1 MDAGWESARKAY
13 EAQIARAEAWNQQL
27 QREISDLKSFSS
39 SQSDHY
45 VELQRL
51 LDAVRTQSYARQVA
65 LNKEIGWLWLAVFGL
80 SAVLIYTYLAALI
93 SPNVAPFVPDWVTQF
108 VHSVSG

>member
-27 QREISDLKSFSS
+27 QREISALKSFSS
-39 SQSDHY
+39 SQNDHY
-45 VELQRL
+45 AELQKL

-65 LNKEIGWLWLAVFGL
+65 LNKVIGWLWLAVFGL
-80 SAVLIYTYLAALI
+80 SGVLVYPYLAALI
-93 SPNVAPFVPDWVTQF
+93 SPYVAPFVPEWVTEL
-108 VHSVSG
+108 VYSVSG